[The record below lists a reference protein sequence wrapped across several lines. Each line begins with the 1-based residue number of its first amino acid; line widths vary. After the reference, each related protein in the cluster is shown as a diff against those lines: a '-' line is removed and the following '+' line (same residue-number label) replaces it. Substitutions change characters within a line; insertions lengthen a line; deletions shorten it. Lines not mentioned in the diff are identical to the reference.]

1 MVGKFYRF
9 VSKKKFNFSDRE
21 RIAKNSICENL
32 FSRWNIL
39 EIFVFMYS
47 NLKYNLH
54 NGFSL
59 PFFMR

>member
-1 MVGKFYRF
+1 MVEKFYRF
-9 VSKKKFNFSDRE
+9 VLNKKINFPDRE

-47 NLKYNLH
+47 NLK
-54 NGFSL
+54 
-59 PFFMR
+59 